1 MIDNDEIIEI
11 AKQVLLAPAFDGQT
25 DNWLWDTAKRIERN
39 VNAICQSA
47 EIQRANLAIDL
58 FCLKAAVYFFQTGL
72 IRAAG
77 GNSAPYLDPAEITRL
92 STLVVT
98 EKLSKVVDAKRIQKI
113 NDILIQ
119 TCEKTTRLNEAKI
132 LSDAINLDDIG
143 AVGVFNQARDCTLQK
158 KSIAQLINSYK
169 KKADYGYWQA
179 RLAESFHFKTAAKI
193 ANKRFAIMTTFMQ
206 NLEKESSSLDFD
218 GTV

>member
-1 MIDNDEIIEI
+1 MTDNDEIKMI
-11 AKQVLLAPAFDGQT
+11 AKQVLRAPAFDGQT
-25 DNWLWDTAKRIERN
+25 DNWLWDTADRIERN

-72 IRAAG
+72 IQAAG
-77 GNSAPYLDPAEITRL
+77 SKDALYLDPAEIARL

-98 EKLSKVVDAKRIQKI
+98 EKLVKVVDTKRIQKI

-143 AVGVFNQARDCTLQK
+143 SVGVFNQVRDGALQK
-158 KSIAQLINSYK
+158 KSISQLINNYK

-179 RLAESFHFKTAAKI
+179 RLTESFHFKNTAKI
-193 ANKRFAIMTTFMQ
+193 ANKRFAIMNTFMQ

-218 GTV
+218 KTV